1 MTKVASVKVIALAA
15 IIAIVIGFLGKFT
28 ALVSTIPNA
37 VLGGVSL
44 LLYGFIAVNGLKVL
58 IKNQVNF
65 ENSKNVIVASSMLV
79 LGLGGA
85 AVGIVSGDVSVTI
98 SGMSLA
104 SIIGIVLNLFL
115 KDDEDEEVEVVEEAP
130 KKASKKE
137 INELKDAIKN
147 ELTVE
152 LKAELIDEI
161 KKELLKDKKETTKKV
176 VKKTTKKDK

>member
-1 MTKVASVKVIALAA
+1 MEKRYKL
-15 IIAIVIGFLGKFT
+15 
-28 ALVSTIPNA
+28 TIKTRD
-37 VLGGVSL
+37 G
-44 LLYGFIAVNGLKVL
+44 
-58 IKNQVNF
+58 
-65 ENSKNVIVASSMLV
+65 ER
-79 LGLGGA
+79 
-85 AVGIVSGDVSVTI
+85 AVGSIYGTKLEI
-98 SGMSLA
+98 KEGMSNAKVKYLTIYYNNLMVY
-104 SIIGIVLNLFL
+104 SWTTIG
-115 KDDEDEEVEVVEEAP
+115 EVEVIEEAP

>member
-1 MTKVASVKVIALAA
+1 MTKFASVKVIGLAA
-15 IIAIVIGFLGKFT
+15 IFAIIIGFLGKFT

-65 ENSKNVIVASSMLV
+65 EDPKNVIVASSMLV

-85 AVGIVSGDVSVTI
+85 AISIVNGDLSLTI

-104 SIIGIVLNLFL
+104 AIFGILLNCFL
-115 KDDEDEEVEVVEEAP
+115 TGEDKPVATLITDDNQ
-130 KKASKKE
+130 E
-137 INELKDAIKN
+137 INRLKRDIKEELTIELKEDIINTIKEEMN
-147 ELTVE
+147 
-152 LKAELIDEI
+152 KPN
-161 KKELLKDKKETTKKV
+161 KKHK
-176 VKKTTKKDK
+176 